1 MTHTKCMC
9 RELEKDIPLK
19 YDINSRNYIFDD
31 RYLKAFEKATLIEHP
46 LYKGSKE
53 EFYIDYAGAYS
64 ERWETLFFPEPDYNC
79 GETIDIYDD
88 TCISTEH
95 WSNREEGQHNVI
107 TTLCHFCVIERKKHC
122 PYVVE
127 YSKVKWQ

>member
-1 MTHTKCMC
+1 MKPTKCMC

-19 YDINSRNYIFDD
+19 YDILNRNYI
-31 RYLKAFEKATLIEHP
+31 
-46 LYKGSKE
+46 
-53 EFYIDYAGAYS
+53 IDYAGADS

-107 TTLCHFCVIERKKHC
+107 GTLCHFCVIERKKHR